1 MNILKKIF
9 IPLFV
14 AIVLFTLLSCATDI
28 QAAASTPTQTASAA
42 PTETPA
48 SSATVTPSP
57 MPSPNEAETEKKS
70 YEEIVDMR
78 ISDFVGGIGEKND
91 SSDSVEALIKKRV
104 TGLINGTQIGGVLLG
119 ILDKGDNLLLVVGF
133 EDKDGGR
140 FASVVRIPTYFFY
153 DPAIGR
159 FILYKHEN
167 YEVMNNIGTLVESKD
182 ELIKEISSQ
191 EGEIISFGIVPEEIK
206 DDSDFGDI
214 DRELPSVIRFE
225 SDFNGVVDE
234 TKALFL
240 EVVDN
245 NEVSEDLPFKDSNGA
260 KVEKIENFNDMSGV
274 DVSKVPII
282 ANLDFF
288 KVGSAD

>member
-14 AIVLFTLLSCATDI
+14 AIVLFTLLSCATGI
-28 QAAASTPTQTASAA
+28 QAAAPTPTQTASAA

-48 SSATVTPSP
+48 PSATVTPSP
-57 MPSPNEAETEKKS
+57 TPSQSAAETVLTPEQVVMKK
-70 YEEIVDMR
+70 VA
-78 ISDFVGGIGEKND
+78 DFLGGLSEKND
-91 SSDSVEALIKKRV
+91 SSDSVEALMKKRV

-140 FASVVRIPTYFFY
+140 FASVVRIPIYFFY

-159 FILYKHEN
+159 
-167 YEVMNNIGTLVESKD
+167 VMLVEHKDYDVNNNHGTLVKSKD
-182 ELIKEISSQ
+182 ELIKKISSR
-191 EGEIISFGIVPEEIK
+191 EGEIIGVGLIPEEIK
-206 DDSDFGDI
+206 DDSVLKETYGEI
-214 DRELPSVIRFE
+214 PSVIRYE
-225 SDFNGVVDE
+225 DDFNGVVDE
-234 TKALFL
+234 TRALFL

-245 NEVSEDLPFKDSNGA
+245 NEVLKDLPFKDSNGV
-260 KVEKIENFNDMSGV
+260 KVEKIESFDDMSKV
-274 DVSKVPII
+274 DVSKVPITG
-282 ANLDFF
+282 ALNFF